1 MFFVSQI
8 GMKLLMLE
16 PDADSDIQN
25 IANSLVIVVFYV
37 ELNLI

>member
-1 MFFVSQI
+1 MFFVSKI
-8 GMKLLMLE
+8 VMKLLMLE

>member
-1 MFFVSQI
+1 MFFVSKI
-8 GMKLLMLE
+8 VMKLLVLE

-25 IANSLVIVVFYV
+25 IANSHVIVVFYV